1 MVLNTCIV
9 DRKDGFKLS
18 LRNSSLWNTHE
29 QQCSLLCKPNL
40 EIANVL
46 IRFIL
51 TTPCVVC
58 EKREL
63 YLKYWY
69 SVKFHCVSEN

>member
-18 LRNSSLWNTHE
+18 LRNSSLWNTHV
-29 QQCSLLCKPNL
+29 QQCNLLCKTNL
-40 EIANVL
+40 EIANFL

-51 TTPCVVC
+51 TTLHVVC
-58 EKREL
+58 EKKRI
-63 YLKYWY
+63 
-69 SVKFHCVSEN
+69 VSQILVFNQISLC